1 VDCDEEI
8 GPGKRGASRGEMS
21 DNPLAQMLWFLLA
34 EIGLVGILLYL
45 LPVLTR
51 PEIFFAVTVPAGF
64 RGTAEAKGILRR
76 FRAALFIHTAV
87 AAALTAAG
95 FALHHLWL
103 LFAGLYWQSLGAFL
117 AFRSGRRK
125 VLPHAAAPSHVREAL
140 LAPRQ
145 AGPLGHRML
154 QLGPFGIL
162 TAACI
167 YLNARWESLP
177 VRFPVHW
184 GMDGKPN
191 RWASRSF
198 LGVYGAV
205 LTGFAICAGMAF
217 LAYATLHWS
226 RQVRATGTAAA
237 HEEKFR
243 NTQIGIL
250 IGGEYF
256 ISLLFS
262 WLSLMPLRHSQE
274 MGASKAVV
282 LLATLGFVTG
292 IFIAVIRTGQGG
304 VNLVD
309 AGADA
314 TASIPEAPSIG
325 DRTPDRCWKGGM
337 IYYNPDDPALLVE
350 KRFGIGYTLNFGNG
364 RSWLVLVGI
373 VLVPLILAV
382 VLTHTH

>member
-1 VDCDEEI
+1 
-8 GPGKRGASRGEMS
+8 MT

-64 RGTAEAKGILRR
+64 RGTAEAKAILRR
-76 FRAALFIHTAV
+76 FRAALLVHTAV

-103 LFAGLYWQSLGAFL
+103 LLAGLYWQCFGAFL
-117 AFRSGRRK
+117 AFRSGRRQ

-145 AGPLGHRML
+145 PGLFGHRVL
-154 QLGPFGIL
+154 QLGPFAIL
-162 TAACI
+162 TATCL

-191 RWASRSF
+191 RWATRSF
-198 LGVYGAV
+198 LGVYGAT
-205 LTGFAICAGMAF
+205 LTAFAICAGLAF
-217 LAYATLHWS
+217 LAYATIHWS

-250 IGGEYF
+250 VGTEYF
-256 ISLLFS
+256 IALLFS

-274 MGASKAVV
+274 MGASTAVI
-282 LLATLGFVTG
+282 LLATLAFITV

-309 AGADA
+309 AATGAK
-314 TASIPEAPSIG
+314 TPLPESLPTG
-325 DRTPDRCWKGGM
+325 DRTPDRCWKGGI
-337 IYYNPDDPALLVE
+337 IYYNPDDPAVMVE
-350 KRFGIGYTLNFGNG
+350 KRFGIGYTLNFANG
-364 RSWLVLVGI
+364 RSWLLLAGI
-373 VLVPLILAV
+373 TLVPLILALI
-382 VLTHTH
+382 LTRSQ